1 MTVNVRLH
9 QEDTGFC
16 NGSNEIGG
24 EGIDVTLS
32 YLVVVGRR

>member
-1 MTVNVRLH
+1 MTVDVRLH

-16 NGSNEIGG
+16 NGSNGIGG

-32 YLVVVGRR
+32 SLVVVGRR